1 MIIRIPP
8 DIEQALVECARRQ
21 GTTPEL
27 IALHSLRERFM
38 PAVGD
43 EIPTEGTKT
52 LAEFLGGHIG
62 ILHSSDHVPGG
73 ARMSEDGGKRFTAGM
88 LSKRQRGKS

>member
-27 IALHSLRERFM
+27 IALHSLRQRFI
-38 PAVGD
+38 PAVGH
-43 EIPTEGTKT
+43 ELPTGNTKT
-52 LAEFLGGHIG
+52 LAEFLSGHIG

-88 LSKRQRGKS
+88 VSKRQHGKL